1 MSRLA
6 RYYLARVL
14 KRGDLTPEKVA
25 LAMREP
31 VTVEYRGTRYSFIDF
46 EVFGSPGRE
55 RGYYAKLAKYKQ
67 QGAVEVVREEQH
79 ASAEAEIPN
88 LIDAASPFVYLPGF
102 GGIAYRH
109 VWNVFPREQF
119 ERVFKELIEGKYKK
133 FFVGCD
139 IEPITDLRTFVMRL
153 SRLEVITEM
162 KAKVV
167 PPNPLFAPCWKSLSE
182 YMRKRSL
189 VEAEIREQSQGGI
202 NTRIKEIASAVLEE
216 RAPTELPA
224 MMEPLLDGVGDAA
237 LLMAADGY
245 GHARVTGLEDRR
257 EVVIRTSENQKSFM
271 FEGDPDPA
279 MLFEHAEEVFLG
291 INEERGLNHP

>member
-1 MSRLA
+1 MRRLA

-14 KRGDLTPEKVA
+14 KRGELTPDKVA

-46 EVFGSPGRE
+46 EALGTPGRE

-79 ASAEAEIPN
+79 ASAEAAVRN
-88 LIDAASPFVYLPGF
+88 LIDAASPFVYVPAF
-102 GGIAYRH
+102 GGLAYRH

-119 ERVFKELIEGKYKK
+119 ERVFKELIEAKFQR

-139 IEPITDLRTFVMRL
+139 IEPVTDLRTFVMRL
-153 SRLEVITEM
+153 ARLDVITEM

-167 PPNPLFAPCWKSLSE
+167 PPNPLFGPCWKSLGE
-182 YMRKRSL
+182 YMRKRKL
-189 VEAEIREQSQGGI
+189 IEAEIREQAQGGI
-202 NTRIKEIASAVLEE
+202 DTRIKEIASAVLAE
-216 RAPTELPA
+216 RPAQELPA
-224 MMEPLLDGVGDAA
+224 LMEPLLDGVGDAA

-245 GHARVTGLEDRR
+245 GSARVRGLEERR

-271 FEGDPDPA
+271 FDGDPNPA
-279 MLFEHAEEVFLG
+279 LLFEHAEDVFRS
-291 INEERGLNHP
+291 INEERGLEHP

>member
-14 KRGDLTPEKVA
+14 KRGELTPEKVA

-46 EVFGSPGRE
+46 EAFGTPGRE

-79 ASAEAEIPN
+79 ASAEAAIRN
-88 LIDAASPFVYLPGF
+88 LIDAASPFVYVPAF
-102 GGIAYRH
+102 GGLAYRH
-109 VWNVFPREQF
+109 MWNVFPREQF
-119 ERVFKELIEGKYKK
+119 ERVFKELIEARFQK

-139 IEPITDLRTFVMRL
+139 IEPVTDLRTFVMRL
-153 SRLEVITEM
+153 SRLDVITEM

-167 PPNPLFAPCWKSLSE
+167 PPNPLFGPCWKSLGE
-182 YMRKRSL
+182 YMRKRKL
-189 VEAEIREQSQGGI
+189 IEAEIREQAQAGI
-202 NTRIKEIASAVLEE
+202 DTRIKEIASAVLAE
-216 RAPTELPA
+216 RPAQELPA
-224 MMEPLLDGVGDAA
+224 LMEPLLDGVGDAA

-245 GHARVTGLEDRR
+245 GSARVTGLEERR
-257 EVVIRTSENQKSFM
+257 QVVIRTSENQKSFM
-271 FEGDPDPA
+271 FDGDPNPA
-279 MLFEHAEEVFLG
+279 LLFEHAEGVFRS
-291 INEERGLNHP
+291 INEERGLEHP

>member
-14 KRGDLTPEKVA
+14 KRGELTPDKVA

-46 EVFGSPGRE
+46 EAFGTPGRE

-88 LIDAASPFVYLPGF
+88 LIDAASPLVYLPAF
-102 GGIAYRH
+102 GGLAYRH
-109 VWNVFPREQF
+109 VWNTFPREQF
-119 ERVFKELIEGKYKK
+119 ERVFKELIEEKYKK

-153 SRLEVITEM
+153 SRLDVITEM

-182 YMRKRSL
+182 YMRKRRL

-202 NTRIKEIASAVLEE
+202 DTRIKEIASAMLDEHM
-216 RAPTELPA
+216 PTDLPA

-245 GHARVTGLEDRR
+245 GHARVTGIEDRR
-257 EVVIRTSENQKSFM
+257 EVVIRTSDNQKSFM
-271 FEGDPDPA
+271 FEGDPNPA
-279 MLFEHAEEVFLG
+279 LLFERAEGVFRG
-291 INEERGLNHP
+291 INEERGLEHP